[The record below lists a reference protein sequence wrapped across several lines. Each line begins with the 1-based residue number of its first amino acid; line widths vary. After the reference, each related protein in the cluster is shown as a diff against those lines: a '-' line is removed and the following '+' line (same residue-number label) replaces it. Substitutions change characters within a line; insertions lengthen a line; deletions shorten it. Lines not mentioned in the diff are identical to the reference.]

1 MNVQVLEKKEQTK
14 PQISKHKELRKIT
27 PDINE
32 MEKLKYQKINE
43 TKT

>member
-1 MNVQVLEKKEQTK
+1 MNLYVLKKNEQTK
-14 PQISKHKELRKIT
+14 PQISKHKELIKIRG
-27 PDINE
+27 DINE